1 MNTGGGSKGGND
13 MAKID
18 YRGNAIRA
26 AKELRYSQSVIN
38 SIKAA
43 TNDIE
48 IERIMCTAR
57 NQDDIRKPRQK
68 VSCKLNMNTI
78 WC

>member
-1 MNTGGGSKGGND
+1 MPRIN
-13 MAKID
+13 
-18 YRGNAIRA
+18 YRGNAIQA
-26 AKELRYSQSVIN
+26 AKELKYDQSVIN
-38 SIKAA
+38 RIKAA
-43 TNDIE
+43 KNDIE

>member
-1 MNTGGGSKGGND
+1 MPRISYKN
-13 MAKID
+13 
-18 YRGNAIRA
+18 NAIKA
-26 AKELRYSQSVIN
+26 AKDLKYSQTVIN

-43 TNDIE
+43 KNDIE

-57 NQDDIRKPRQK
+57 KQEDICKPSICKPRQT
-68 VSCKLNMNTI
+68 VSCKLNMNTFM

>member
-1 MNTGGGSKGGND
+1 MP
-13 MAKID
+13 KID

-26 AKELRYSQSVIN
+26 AKELRYGQTVIN
-38 SIKAA
+38 RIKAA
-43 TNDIE
+43 KNDIE

-57 NQDDIRKPRQK
+57 KQEDICKPRQK
-68 VSCKLNMNTI
+68 VSCKLNTNTFI